1 GLADIEH
8 AQCKATTA
16 LMDTIQV
23 PFHEGHAFSPDG
35 WQAVLYDVRDNT
47 KLLSERHG
55 NFASTIEHTV
65 IRDLEGVRS
74 EIKQHIAA
82 VEKEASVL
90 ADDVEKEREKS
101 KRDLLELQNGID
113 TFENSST
120 QMLPQKDPYLS
131 HHIVEN
137 QLKKQVHKE
146 NDLQAA
152 LIRFQQQQPQF
163 EETVSKSIQS
173 AAKLYNEAQL
183 THAKEVAE
191 LQEKIATALQ
201 RVEPTHEWEF
211 YTSRDDTTLIDP
223 NTPLRSIEAIS
234 FPGMNHASTTV
245 LKEGFIERKKR
256 FSKKYTESYY
266 VLTPSGYLHE
276 RKSSNAQE
284 TSAPGFSLFL
294 PECSLSAPSKE
305 KDRSHKLHVS
315 GNRAVKSSF
324 ESRVKD
330 TLRFGGKEIAYTFRF
345 RTRAELLSWFET
357 LDQLSRD
364 TKVERTSSGK
374 KLVTDPVGTAVASVG
389 YAPPTE
395 ETERT
400 AAAVAAVPGAR
411 LVDADE
417 AERIE
422 REQAEANAREE
433 EGAGETRSPAFVGGG
448 LAQQDHSSV
457 HRSVRDDDEDSEEG
471 GGSSEEEYAS
481 DDELAHARSAA
492 QTPALGTAFTSTEA
506 GSSSVG
512 AGADA
517 GPAEE
522 TSGFFKAETLP
533 AYVGSG
539 TSAPEKQALTTEA
552 KGTPPV
558 LGNPVSSSSTS
569 TPATNSGETDSAA
582 FGAEAAPAT
591 SAATTSAS

>member
-8 AQCKATTA
+8 AQAKATTA

-47 KLLSERHG
+47 KLLSERHN

-74 EIKQHIAA
+74 EIKQHITA
-82 VEKEASVL
+82 VEKEASLL

-163 EETVSKSIQS
+163 EENVSKSIQS

-191 LQEKIATALQ
+191 LQETIATALQ

-211 YTSRDDTTLIDP
+211 FKSRDDTTLIDP
-223 NTPLRSIEAIS
+223 NTPLRSVDAIS
-234 FPGMNHASTTV
+234 FPGQAHASTNV

-276 RKSSNAQE
+276 RKSSNAQD
-284 TSAPGFSLFL
+284 TTAPSFSLFL

-305 KDRSHKLHVS
+305 KDRSHKIHVE
-315 GNRAVKSSF
+315 GNRAHRSSF
-324 ESRVKD
+324 ESRMKNS
-330 TLRFGGKEIAYTFRF
+330 LRFGGKEIAYTFRF

-364 TKVERTSSGK
+364 TKVDRASSNK

-422 REQAEANAREE
+422 REQAEANEREQH
-433 EGAGETRSPAFVGGG
+433 GETHSAAFAQGG
-448 LAQQDHSSV
+448 LGEQDHTSV
-457 HRSVRDDDEDSEEG
+457 HRSVREDDEDSEEG
-471 GGSSEEEYAS
+471 GGSSEEEYAT
-481 DDELAHARSAA
+481 DDEMAHTRSAA

-506 GSSSVG
+506 GSSSVA

-539 TSAPEKQALTTEA
+539 TSVPEKQALTTEA

-558 LGNPVSSSSTS
+558 LGNPISSSSST
-569 TPATNSGETDSAA
+569 PGTNSGETDSAA